1 MSQQPLDLRKSISI
15 VSRFKAVVGIVAAIG
30 LLAGVAY
37 AAFHPPQPSS
47 TAVVSFPSSVQS
59 TATQVVIAN
68 SYPVLSAAAA
78 EIGPTVSVDQLRNE
92 VQAKSLTNYLIS
104 ITATNK
110 SADESATIANAVAKS
125 YIAYAGNKKTPVQHV
140 VAELFQPAVTA
151 ATPSKLGS
159 TLIAGLVGLLAGAL
173 VGSVASLVIGRSDR
187 RLRERD
193 QIANAIGLSVVASV
207 PVSHPS
213 DPAGWAKLLES
224 YQPQAVHAW
233 QLRTVL
239 RYVGISDQRS
249 DQGSDQRSDQR
260 SARPSDN
267 GNGAAAP
274 TGDGDRVS
282 LGVVSLS
289 SDRGA
294 LALGPQLAVF
304 AASQGIPTALVIGP
318 QQDEGA
324 TAALRT
330 ACEASLSSA
339 ELPGL
344 LQLVVFDD
352 KFVDQQP
359 RAALTVV
366 VVVVDGRAPE
376 MPAMVV
382 NTTATVMG
390 VSAGRVTAEQLARAA
405 VAAGAGGR
413 EVAGILVADPEQTD
427 KTTGRVPH
435 LMRPPRR
442 RLPNRLKGVVTEI
455 KQ

>member
-15 VSRFKAVVGIVAAIG
+15 VSRFKAVVGIVAALG

-78 EIGPTVSVDQLRNE
+78 EIGPTVSVEQLRDE

-151 ATPSKLGS
+151 ATPSQLGS
-159 TLIAGLVGLLAGAL
+159 TLTAGLVGLLAGAI

-213 DPAGWAKLLES
+213 DPAGWVKLLES

-249 DQGSDQRSDQR
+249 
-260 SARPSDN
+260 ARPSDN
-267 GNGAAAP
+267 GNGAAVP

-304 AASQGIPTALVIGP
+304 AASQGISTALVIGP

-352 KFVDQQP
+352 RFDDKFVDQQP

-366 VVVVDGRAPE
+366 VVVLDGRAPE

>member
-15 VSRFKAVVGIVAAIG
+15 VSRFKAVVGIVAALG

-78 EIGPTVSVDQLRNE
+78 EIGPTVSVDQLQNE

-151 ATPSKLGS
+151 ATPSRLGS

-239 RYVGISDQRS
+239 RYVGIS

-352 KFVDQQP
+352 KLVDQQP

>member
-15 VSRFKAVVGIVAAIG
+15 VSRFKVVVGIVAAIG

-151 ATPSKLGS
+151 DTPSRLGS

-173 VGSVASLVIGRSDR
+173 VGSVASLVIGCTDR

-213 DPAGWAKLLES
+213 DPVGWAKLLKS

-239 RYVGISDQRS
+239 RYIGIN
-249 DQGSDQRSDQR
+249 DQRSDQR
-260 SARPSDN
+260 AARPSEN
-267 GNGAAAP
+267 GNGSNGNGSTVP
-274 TGDGDRVS
+274 TGDADRVS

-339 ELPGL
+339 ELPDL
-344 LQLVVFDD
+344 LQLVAFDD
-352 KFVDQQP
+352 KFIDQPQ
-359 RAALTVV
+359 RAAFTVV

-376 MPAMVV
+376 MPATVM

>member
-15 VSRFKAVVGIVAAIG
+15 VSRFKAVVGIVAALG

-151 ATPSKLGS
+151 ATPSRLGS

-249 DQGSDQRSDQR
+249 AG
-260 SARPSDN
+260 PS
-267 GNGAAAP
+267 GNGTGAAVP
-274 TGDGDRVS
+274 TGEGDRVS